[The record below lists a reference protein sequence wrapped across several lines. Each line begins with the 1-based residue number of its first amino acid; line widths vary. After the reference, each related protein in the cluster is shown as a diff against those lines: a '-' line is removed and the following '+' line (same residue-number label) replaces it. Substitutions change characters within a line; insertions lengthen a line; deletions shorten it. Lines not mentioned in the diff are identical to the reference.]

1 MLKILQ
7 RLVLAISAIVSCA
20 LSAAAAAQSYP
31 NRPITL
37 VVPVSAGGGV
47 DSTARIV
54 AQKLAEI
61 LKQPVVIEN
70 VAGVAGT
77 IGTTKVTSAKP
88 DGYTLVFAV
97 ASPLNVAPVVTP
109 SVVRYDTFKDLTPI
123 STVASAP
130 FVLIGKPAL
139 KAATM
144 AELIALARAEPG
156 KINFGTDGIGGSL
169 HIAGEL
175 VNLRAGTKLVHVAYK
190 SGPQVLTDVSAG
202 HVDLGILPLTLA
214 QPFIKDGKVKPYG
227 VTSKARWPTVPDVP
241 AMSETPA
248 LAGFEVDSWLGV
260 LAPAGLDPAI
270 AATLSK
276 ALQDAVGDAE
286 VTKKLNDVATRP
298 LVIQG
303 AAFGDYLRREREL
316 IKDVVQKSGIKVE

>member
-7 RLVLAISAIVSCA
+7 PLILPVSAVVAWA
-20 LSAAAAAQSYP
+20 LCAAAAAQSYP
-31 NRPITL
+31 NRPVTL
-37 VVPVSAGGGV
+37 VVPFSAGGGV

-61 LKQPVVIEN
+61 LKQPVVVEN

-77 IGTTKVTSAKP
+77 IGSAKVTSSKP
-88 DGYTLVFAV
+88 DGYTLLFAV

-109 SVVRYDTFKDLTPI
+109 SVVRYDTFKDLTPL

-130 FVLIGKPAL
+130 FVLIGRPTL

-144 AELIALARAEPG
+144 AELIALAKAEPG
-156 KINFGTDGIGGSL
+156 KLNFGTDGIGGSL

-175 VNLRAGTKLVHVAYK
+175 VNLRAGIKLVHVAYK
-190 SGPQVLTDVSAG
+190 SGPQVLTDVAAG

-214 QPFIKDGKVKPYG
+214 QPFIKDGRVKAYA

-260 LAPAGLDPAI
+260 LAPAGVDPAI
-270 AATLSK
+270 AATLSR
-276 ALQDAVGDAE
+276 ALQDAVADAE
-286 VTKKLNDVATRP
+286 VTRKLNEVATRP